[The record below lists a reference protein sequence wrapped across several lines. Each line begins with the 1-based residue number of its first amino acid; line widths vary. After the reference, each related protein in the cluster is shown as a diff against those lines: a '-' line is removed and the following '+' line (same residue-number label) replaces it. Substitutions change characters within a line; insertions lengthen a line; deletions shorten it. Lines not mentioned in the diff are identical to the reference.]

1 MGMGWI
7 VDSPSWIM
15 ASMIVVVVSVAFWVG
30 VLCYIRKKIPLEVL
44 KKNHDVAGYTFSI
57 VGILYSV
64 ILGYIVVSVHER
76 YNVALETL
84 HTEATVVADLY
95 RDAAFFP
102 SESRDTIRSNLRRY
116 VHYVINEEWNLPKDK
131 KMHIE
136 AQKILKDLW
145 DSYYNVQIENE
156 KQKIWYEESIGKL
169 DNLLAARL
177 EREFNSWDRLGSM
190 MWSLLISGAAIT
202 ICFMFFFG
210 LDNFRS
216 QMLMTALLAGY
227 LAFILYLVFSLDHIF
242 QGPQGIQPAV
252 LEQISGLFDR
262 WDM

>member
-1 MGMGWI
+1 MGFI
-7 VDSPSWIM
+7 FDSPSWIL
-15 ASMIVVVVSVAFWVG
+15 SSSIIVIVSIVFWILALWYV
-30 VLCYIRKKIPLEVL
+30 RKKIPIDVL

-76 YNVALETL
+76 YNVAIETL

-102 SESRDTIRSNLRRY
+102 DESRDQIRSNLRKY
-116 VHYVINEEWNLPKDK
+116 VHYVVNEEWSLPKDK
-131 KMHIE
+131 KMHIA
-136 AQKILKDLW
+136 AQQILKDLW
-145 DSYYNVQIENE
+145 DSYFNVQLQND
-156 KQKIWYEESIGKL
+156 KQKIWYEESISKL

-190 MWSLLISGAAIT
+190 MWCLLISGAVIT

-210 LDNFRS
+210 LENFRS
-216 QMLMTALLAGY
+216 QMLMMALLAGY
-227 LAFILYLVFSLDHIF
+227 LAFILYLVFSLDHVF
-242 QGPQGIQPAV
+242 QGPEGVQPVV
-252 LEQISGLFDR
+252 LEQLSGLFDR